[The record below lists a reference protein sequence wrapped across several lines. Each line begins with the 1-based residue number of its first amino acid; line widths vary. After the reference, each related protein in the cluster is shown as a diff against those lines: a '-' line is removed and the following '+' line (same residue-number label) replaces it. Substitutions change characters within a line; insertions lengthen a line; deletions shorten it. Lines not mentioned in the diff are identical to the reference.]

1 MVIDKKTI
9 DFYNSKASE
18 YSSWSSANKKNVQLD
33 FFLKNIPKSGK
44 ILDFGCGTGWSSM
57 YFASKGYYVTAL
69 DASKGMLDQ
78 IPQNDKIKLL
88 CCDFMGIN
96 HKAFFNGVWASFS
109 LQHTSKSNFPM
120 IINLL
125 RNSMKDGATL
135 YIGIHEGSKVVRD
148 KLGRF
153 YCYYQEEEILNIT
166 NKYGFK
172 LNKITRE
179 SSKGYDGSKINI
191 MHLFLKFNLN

>member
-9 DFYNSKASE
+9 DFYNSKAPE

-33 FFLKNIPKSGK
+33 FFLKNIPQSGE

-88 CCDFMGIN
+88 CCDFISIP
-96 HKAFFNGVWASFS
+96 K
-109 LQHTSKSNFPM
+109 NFP
-120 IINLL
+120 
-125 RNSMKDGATL
+125 
-135 YIGIHEGSKVVRD
+135 
-148 KLGRF
+148 
-153 YCYYQEEEILNIT
+153 
-166 NKYGFK
+166 
-172 LNKITRE
+172 
-179 SSKGYDGSKINI
+179 
-191 MHLFLKFNLN
+191 